1 MQDTALPAKRRAELV
16 RHVRERGHAT
26 VAELVER
33 FAVSMDTVRRDL
45 DHLAERQLIARTHGG
60 AMRTDE
66 LATADIP
73 FDRRAA
79 VHHQAKQAIGI
90 AAAQLISNGETLI
103 VNGGTTTLA
112 VVRARAGQR
121 GLAVGTN
128 NLRLPPEIPQDA
140 VRDLYVIGGSCRISS
155 NVTIGPVTFADTQG
169 ISPDPAV
176 IGRGGSSARR

>member
-26 VAELVER
+26 VAELAER
-33 FAVSMDTVRRDL
+33 FAVSMDTVPRDL

-60 AMRTDE
+60 GMPTDE

-103 VNGGTTTLA
+103 VNGGTTPLA
-112 VVRARAGQR
+112 GGRA
-121 GLAVGTN
+121 LA
-128 NLRLPPEIPQDA
+128 RK
-140 VRDLYVIGGSCRISS
+140 RDL
-155 NVTIGPVTFADTQG
+155 PVGANQ
-169 ISPDPAV
+169 
-176 IGRGGSSARR
+176 